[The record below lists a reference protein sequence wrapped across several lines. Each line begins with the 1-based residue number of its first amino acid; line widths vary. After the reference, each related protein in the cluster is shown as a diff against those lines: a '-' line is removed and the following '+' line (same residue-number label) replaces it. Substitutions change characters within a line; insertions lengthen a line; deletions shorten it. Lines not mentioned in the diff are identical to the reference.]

1 MSKQKIAIIGGGVSG
16 VTLALLTQTTYDVT
30 IYEREKDIL
39 LKLLKTGNGKAN
51 IFNRGIK
58 LSAYN
63 DQTFMV
69 NHYQHI
75 EDEVSG
81 FFNRL
86 GIVTYTDDEGRVY
99 PFSRSAKTLREN
111 FRSHL
116 RAKVL
121 TETNVRSVTKESNG
135 FFVNDELYDY
145 VVIATGS
152 SASLFK
158 YDIANNNTTLMRS
171 LNLATTSFVPV
182 IKTIEVRESLKMIR
196 HERIDA
202 KLSLYQGETLLKTER
217 GEILFKDNGL
227 SGIVSFIVSS
237 YFEWA
242 HQLDQRKPYKVII
255 DFMPDHTHDEVTK
268 LIKSSNDLTKVFSAN
283 VATFLASQNG
293 NIINNIKSLTLT
305 PLANNYPE
313 NAQAMHGGIK
323 LIDIT
328 DNFNFTNNPTLFALG
343 EALNIDGICG
353 GYNLG
358 FAFYS
363 AIRASA
369 ALLLKT
375 SKQPY

>member
-1 MSKQKIAIIGGGVSG
+1 MAKSKQKIAIIGGGVSG
-16 VTLALLTQTTYDVT
+16 VTLALLVQTAYDVT

-39 LKLLKTGNGKAN
+39 MKLLKTGNGKAN

-58 LSAYN
+58 LCDYN
-63 DQTFMV
+63 DEVFMA
-69 NHYQHI
+69 NHYRYI
-75 EDEVSG
+75 EDEVSA
-81 FFNRL
+81 FFNSL

-121 TETNVRSVTKESNG
+121 TETNVRSVTPQGNG
-135 FFVNDELYDY
+135 FLVNDVFYDY
-145 VVIATGS
+145 IVIATGS

-171 LNLATTSFVPV
+171 LNLETTPFVPV
-182 IKTIEVRESLKMIR
+182 IKTIAVRESLKMIR

-202 KLSLYQGETLLKTER
+202 NMQLYQGETLLKTAR

-242 HQLDQRKPYKVII
+242 HQLDQHKPYKVLI
-255 DFMPDHTHDEVTK
+255 DFMPDHTNEEVTK

-283 VATFLASQNG
+283 VATFLASQQG
-293 NIINNIKSLTLT
+293 KLVHNIKSLTLT

-323 LIDIT
+323 LADLT
-328 DNFNFTNNPTLFALG
+328 ANFNFQNNPTLFALG

-363 AIRASA
+363 AIRASWM
-369 ALLLKT
+369 LLQKT
-375 SKQPY
+375 SK